1 MALLPTLNKESL
13 PLSVW
18 IRHVWI
24 LSRWRRWLVP
34 VLCMIPY
41 LGSIIWLLSKQLL
54 WVAQLLLAPLV
65 MGGILGLLTLFLAK
79 TEFRHYYSRKRHRS
93 E

>member
-1 MALLPTLNKESL
+1 
-13 PLSVW
+13 
-18 IRHVWI
+18 
-24 LSRWRRWLVP
+24 
-34 VLCMIPY
+34 MIPY

-54 WVAQLLLAPLV
+54 WVAQLLLAPMV

-79 TEFRHYYSRKRHRS
+79 TEFRQYYSRKRHLS

>member
-1 MALLPTLNKESL
+1 
-13 PLSVW
+13 
-18 IRHVWI
+18 
-24 LSRWRRWLVP
+24 
-34 VLCMIPY
+34 MIPY

-54 WVAQLLLAPLV
+54 WVAQLLLAPMV

-79 TEFRHYYSRKRHRS
+79 TEFRQYYSRKRHRS

>member
-1 MALLPTLNKESL
+1 MALPTLNQDSL
-13 PLSVW
+13 PWSVW

-24 LSRWRRWLVP
+24 LSRWKRWLVP
-34 VLCMIPY
+34 ALCMVPY
-41 LGSIIWLLSKQLL
+41 AGSIIWLLSKQLL

-65 MGGILGLLTLFLAK
+65 MGGILGLLTLVLARA
-79 TEFRHYYSRKRHRS
+79 EFRQYYRQNRRRS